1 MVVLNDLFERKKI
14 KDYMTMLGIEIP
26 DLRKFGDYK
35 QSDQYLRMVLN
46 GKRDLT
52 PKARDDIYRAISI
65 AYSYLAN
72 HRLEVASEKKEAK
85 RISVERSHEARRQN
99 EAKKR
104 ERKAKREE
112 KKKNA
117 KTTKWLLCL

>member
-1 MVVLNDLFERKKI
+1 MGVVLNDLFERKKI
-14 KDYMTMLGIEIP
+14 KDYMQMLGIEIP
-26 DLRKFGDYK
+26 DLRKFGNYQ

-72 HRLEVASEKKEAK
+72 HRLEVASAKKEAK
-85 RISVERSHEARRQN
+85 KISIEHSHEARRQN

-117 KTTKWLLCL
+117 KTTK